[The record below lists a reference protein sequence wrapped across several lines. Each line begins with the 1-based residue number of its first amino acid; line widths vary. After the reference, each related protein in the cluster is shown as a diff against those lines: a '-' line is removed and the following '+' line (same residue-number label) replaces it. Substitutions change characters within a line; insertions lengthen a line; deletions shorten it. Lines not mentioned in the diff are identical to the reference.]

1 MRIGVMTFH
10 AAMNYGSVL
19 QAYAL
24 QEYLTSR
31 GHDVSIID
39 FRSAAQERLYPGPV
53 SFSSVFNAKQTFRRL
68 VSGWPEISFM
78 YRKKRAFD
86 LFRSRCLRLT
96 GRRFR
101 TLGELER
108 YDWSGYDML
117 VSGSDQIWNTSA
129 IDFSMAYFLVFADG
143 MRKVAYSPSMG
154 PRPSL
159 PESLSAGIS
168 AAVSGYEALSVRE
181 MEAAVALAESG
192 AVMSA
197 GDVSVLPDPV
207 LLFDSRFYGALSSLA
222 AVTEN
227 DVSIPGKYVLY
238 YSPGRRNLQAEML
251 ADAVSRGMMGEGASS
266 VLPADMALEVLQV
279 SDGSGSGLHSGSAG
293 RPVACG
299 PAGFLRLV
307 RDAECTVGTSFHLM
321 VFSMIFGKDF
331 WCPDAGSDS
340 RKVQLLTSAGFSP
353 DGKLFRFGAPE
364 TRGAVESALAGYRA
378 QADSF
383 FSSLE
388 R

>member
-1 MRIGVMTFH
+1 MRIGVLTFH

-24 QEYLTSR
+24 QEYLTAR

-39 FRSAAQERLYPGPV
+39 FRSAAQDRLYPGPV

-68 VSGWPEISFM
+68 VSGWPEIRFM
-78 YRKKRAFD
+78 RRKRRAFD
-86 LFRSRCLRLT
+86 LFRRRFLRLT
-96 GRRFR
+96 DRRFR
-101 TLGELER
+101 TLGDLER

-129 IDFSMAYFLVFADG
+129 IDFSMAYFLVFSDG
-143 MRKVAYSPSMG
+143 VRKVAYSPSMG
-154 PRPSL
+154 PRPSF
-159 PESLSAGIS
+159 PDGMSAEIS
-168 AAVSGYEALSVRE
+168 GAVSGYDVLSVRE
-181 MEAAVALAESG
+181 RAAAVALAESG
-192 AVMSA
+192 AVLSA
-197 GDVSVLPDPV
+197 DDVPVLPDPV
-207 LLFDSRFYGALSSLA
+207 LLFDSRFYGILSSSA

-227 DVSIPGKYVLY
+227 ASSVPGRYVLY

-279 SDGSGSGLHSGSAG
+279 SDGSGLHSSTAG

-331 WCPDAGSDS
+331 WCPDAGSDR
-340 RKVQLLTSAGFSP
+340 RKAQLLTSAGFSP
-353 DGKLFRFGAPE
+353 EGKLFRFGAPE
-364 TRGAVESALAGYRA
+364 TRSAVESALAGYRE
-378 QADSF
+378 QADRF